1 MKAVQARVYGRVQ
14 NVYYRASAQ
23 TAGDRL
29 GLRGWVMNVADGSV
43 ALHAQGSD
51 EAVDAFLE
59 WCAVGPPAARV
70 ERVEAT
76 DAEPDESLLR
86 FEVR

>member
-14 NVYYRASAQ
+14 NVYYRAGAQ
-23 TAGDRL
+23 AAGDRL

-51 EAVDAFLE
+51 EAVDAMLE

-70 ERVEAT
+70 ERIDVAEA
-76 DAEPDESLLR
+76 ELDESLLR